1 MLVSAAHPHCTHT
14 IYTLPLSASGTR
26 PKLLGVGAAASVQV
40 FNAHTLAVRAE
51 ELVSIAFVSSVVF
64 NTDNTA
70 LISVAG
76 DANCHVT
83 GLVPRQAG
91 G

>member
-1 MLVSAAHPHCTHT
+1 
-14 IYTLPLSASGTR
+14 
-26 PKLLGVGAAASVQV
+26 VQV

-83 GLVPRQAG
+83 DLVPRQAG

>member
-1 MLVSAAHPHCTHT
+1 MQLHSAQYAHSPTLDTAH
-14 IYTLPLSASGTR
+14 YTQ
-26 PKLLGVGAAASVQV
+26 KLLGGLPLFVQV
-40 FNAHTLAVRAE
+40 FNAHTLSVRAE

-83 GLVPRQAG
+83 DLVPRQAG